1 MHNHSFWSGQIVYT
15 NSRFTD
21 REFLNQPT
29 VSLDIT
35 GESIEEGAQIAVT
48 CRVEGTEI
56 NEVDHL

>member
-1 MHNHSFWSGQIVYT
+1 MHMHCFWSDQIVYT

-21 REFLNQPT
+21 REFLDPPN
-29 VSLDIT
+29 VSFDIT

-56 NEVDHL
+56 NEVDLL

>member
-1 MHNHSFWSGQIVYT
+1 MHTYCFWNDQIVYT
-15 NSRFTD
+15 NSRFAD

-29 VSLDIT
+29 VSLDID
-35 GESIEEGAQIAVT
+35 GESIEEGAPIAVT